1 MNRYLLFAYNSYYP
15 SGGMDDCV
23 FMSNDWD
30 EVRDRWKKLEHDH
43 SHVYDCQNGRQYS
56 ELEILERIFG

>member
-30 EVRDRWKKLEHDH
+30 EVKEKWKKLDQEHA
-43 SHVYDCQNGRQYS
+43 HVYDCQNGRQYS
-56 ELEILERIFG
+56 ELEIAERLFG